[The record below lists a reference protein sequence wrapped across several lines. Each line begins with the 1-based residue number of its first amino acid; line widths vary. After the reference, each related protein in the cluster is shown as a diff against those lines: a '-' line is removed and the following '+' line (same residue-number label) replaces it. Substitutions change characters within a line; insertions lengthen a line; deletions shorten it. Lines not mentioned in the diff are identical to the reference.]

1 MARAASKK
9 QAAQNAMMVRILT
22 YGFLITNTLHLFFI
36 FGPFR
41 NKAKSLFWPIIKYAI
56 TELIAG
62 ALGLTL
68 RSMASQGDDLGQHG
82 LTAYMFDIIYVTWF
96 THVTTALISAKFW
109 YTYLVIPL
117 YAAYFGYNKLIVPF
131 VLGGRDPIR
140 SVISMVTG
148 SAGQPQSA
156 QANQTPADQQ
166 PAQSKRQA
174 KLQKRAD
181 RGDPRIQMRQQRQ

>member
-1 MARAASKK
+1 MAKAASKK

-41 NKAKSLFWPIIKYAI
+41 NKTKSLFWPILKYAI
-56 TELIAG
+56 TEIIAG

-96 THVTTALISAKFW
+96 THVTTALISNKFW
-109 YTYLVIPL
+109 YTYLAIPM

-131 VLGGRDPIR
+131 ILGGKDPIR
-140 SVISMVTG
+140 SLTSIFTG
-148 SAGQPQSA
+148 SSGQSQPA
-156 QANQTPADQQ
+156 QANQANADQQ

-181 RGDPRIQMRQQRQ
+181 RGDVTKYKKVH